1 MCPDTGVSNELP
13 GKEKAG
19 PGPVALPGPGKG
31 WDGVIEA
38 LFHPFLGR
46 KLRGYMKAKFI
57 RRIGLSRRKIN
68 FFTTRQT
75 A

>member
-19 PGPVALPGPGKG
+19 PGPVSLPGPGKG

-38 LFHPFLGR
+38 LWEGNSV
-46 KLRGYMKAKFI
+46 AI
-57 RRIGLSRRKIN
+57 
-68 FFTTRQT
+68 
-75 A
+75 